1 MGNLKRV
8 VLKESDSN
16 QLNMSSE
23 VVEGQMNK
31 FDNSYTSKK
40 LNDLYNEFD
49 SITFSDEK
57 ANTTIVKNNAIDVK
71 ASTSFK
77 VKVYLTT
84 AVMVTVILAFLA
96 IYNVFVINE
105 LNVGIKMLQNNVAE
119 SEVVLNSL
127 QSKMG
132 NLSQEELEALIDQTF
147 NGEYGEV
154 GLNQVYEIENL
165 AVTNNAELEDTTNWF
180 DEFCSFF
187 SNTFVGG

>member
-8 VLKESDSN
+8 VLKESETD

-23 VVEGQMNK
+23 VVEKQINK

-49 SITFSDEK
+49 SITFSDEI
-57 ANTTIVKNNAIDVK
+57 ANATVVKNNAVDVK

-84 AVMVTVILAFLA
+84 AVMITVILAFLA
-96 IYNVFVINE
+96 IYNVFVIND

-119 SEVVLNSL
+119 SEVALQNLQAASSSL
-127 QSKMG
+127 SE
-132 NLSQEELEALIDQTF
+132 EELKQLINETF
-147 NGEYGEV
+147 NGAYGDV
-154 GLNQVYEIENL
+154 GSNGVYEIENL
-165 AVTNNAELEDTTNWF
+165 VLTSNTTAQNTTNWF
-180 DEFCSFF
+180 DSLCNFF
-187 SNTFVGG
+187 SSAFGG